1 VVADGETGL
10 LVPPDDPAALAAALN
25 TLAGDQDLA
34 AAMGAR
40 GRTRA
45 ITEFGWAAI
54 AAQTTAL
61 YRELTALA
69 PRP

>member
-1 VVADGETGL
+1 
-10 LVPPDDPAALAAALN
+10 
-25 TLAGDQDLA
+25 
-34 AAMGAR
+34 MGAR